1 VLRVPSGSPRM
12 LSESNLWVAISHLIG
27 GQCPERI
34 SERILCV
41 CVCVCVC
48 VVCVCVLACV
58 CVYLRVHVW
67 SDAFGRL
74 PIILC

>member
-1 VLRVPSGSPRM
+1 M

-48 VVCVCVLACV
+48 CVCVCTCVCVCVLACA
-58 CVYLRVHVW
+58 CVVRRVWEVAYY
-67 SDAFGRL
+67 SLLVR
-74 PIILC
+74 IEKS